1 MLLALFGRLRRRI
14 DDLEEYKQKPD
25 HYLRCLNGVF
35 RPNDFT
41 PRRFRPNRSSFPVS
55 RIALS
60 SDSAFFFV
68 DFGTNVT
75 SFTIGP

>member
-35 RPNDFT
+35 RPNDYIPQT
-41 PRRFRPNRSSFPVS
+41 TT
-55 RIALS
+55 LS
-60 SDSAFFFV
+60 NLNED
-68 DFGTNVT
+68 
-75 SFTIGP
+75 